1 MSRMMRKQ
9 VYITAQQDA
18 LLKRG
23 AKALGVTEAE
33 VARRGSEL
41 ASRAGARV
49 TPDRAPWRA
58 RKPAS
63 HLIPTGAGGSI
74 GVVLQVLP

>member
-9 VYITAQQDA
+9 VYITAQQNA
-18 LLKRG
+18 LLKHG

-41 ASRAGARV
+41 AS
-49 TPDRAPWRA
+49 
-58 RKPAS
+58 